1 MMSFIKALIK
11 NINNPNFMMYL
22 KGFIYFLLKGI
33 YFKKISFLIRKYNNV
48 CILNKKNIEFGRN
61 ITLGHNCFISPISL
75 KVGKNCWLGVN
86 NFIAGKVEIGDDV
99 HFGPNVCIPGASHI
113 ISNLP
118 ISKSGSSFKG
128 TIIEDYVWIG
138 SNVTVLDGVKIGKG
152 AVISA
157 NSLVNKDVA
166 DYTIV
171 GGVPAKFI
179 KNRQE
184 IK

>member
-1 MMSFIKALIK
+1 MHL
-11 NINNPNFMMYL
+11 
-22 KGFIYFLLKGI
+22 
-33 YFKKISFLIRKYNNV
+33 
-48 CILNKKNIEFGRN
+48 
-61 ITLGHNCFISPISL
+61 
-75 KVGKNCWLGVN
+75 
-86 NFIAGKVEIGDDV
+86 
-99 HFGPNVCIPGASHI
+99 GPNVCIPGASHNI
-113 ISNLP
+113 NSSVPL
-118 ISKSGSSFKG
+118 SKSGSSFNG

-138 SNVTVLDGVKIGKG
+138 SNVTVLDGVRIGKG